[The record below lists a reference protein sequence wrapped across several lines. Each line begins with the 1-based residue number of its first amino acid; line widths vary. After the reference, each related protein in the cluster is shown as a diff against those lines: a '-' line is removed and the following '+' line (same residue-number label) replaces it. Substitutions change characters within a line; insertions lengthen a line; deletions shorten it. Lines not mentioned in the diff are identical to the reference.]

1 MIRSPV
7 GRNRGGVIETSA
19 QGGRPHGAY
28 YGLLWTSAWGVVVHK
43 GQGLVKGGG
52 EGNIGAQPSLPGNLA
67 NSVKFLGKWL
77 RNELEA
83 RNER

>member
-7 GRNRGGVIETSA
+7 GRNRGGVIKHRPRV
-19 QGGRPHGAY
+19 GGRTGRTMDYCGHLHG
-28 YGLLWTSAWGVVVHK
+28 GVVVHK

-52 EGNIGAQPSLPGNLA
+52 EGNIGAQPSLPGILA

-77 RNELEA
+77 RNELDA